1 MKNPSWWGGDPLLDV
16 IEVTI
21 VVDAITASVMMQAG
35 QADVWQPA
43 DAQALAEMVDKGFMT
58 QSGWAGFQY
67 HLMPNTKDAASVTA
81 DQKVLPTS

>member
-1 MKNPSWWGGDPLLDV
+1 VKNPNWWGGDPLLDA

-21 VVDAITASVMMQAG
+21 MVDATTASVMMQAG
-35 QADVWQPA
+35 RADVWQPA